1 MFVYLDI
8 IVINT
13 EKKNVMVSLMHGL
26 KVQGNN
32 CKNWIWKILIFY
44 FFLCIFTFFSL

>member
-13 EKKNVMVSLMHGL
+13 GKKKTVMVSLMHGL

-32 CKNWIWKILIFY
+32 CKN
-44 FFLCIFTFFSL
+44 